1 MLSMEPSIKRG
12 LTFWDRTL
20 MPEDEYEERVR
31 LIREEMRRAGLSALI
46 VAGNMY
52 EDADLL
58 YIVGGNVDGLLVLPL
73 EGEPTIFTNSGSRE
87 SFFLKHLTWI
97 GDLSHRGALV
107 GRAVRE
113 TLAARGIASGRIGM
127 VGLQVLASRPY
138 RDLVEALTGYAVEDA
153 GPMLQRL
160 RSRLR
165 PRERLALRRA
175 LGIAEKAAAAAERAF
190 IGGGSNAAAVV
201 AAERAARL
209 AGAWDFRALANLDSD
224 ELRPFEFASDDRR
237 VPLLLWIAARYQ
249 GYWADRVAVCGPALD
264 VTATEAVAAMK
275 REARPGV
282 SAQSVAAAGLARLS
296 PAAQVS
302 ALAYGLGGGIGS
314 ALDQRPM
321 IAPESADRIEEGSV
335 LSLHVFARTER
346 GAGFAGA
353 LIEIADGGARD
364 LEPLSGVS

>member
-31 LIREEMRRAGLSALI
+31 LIREEMRRGGLNALI

-52 EDADLL
+52 EDAELL
-58 YIVGGNVDGLLVLPL
+58 YIVGGNVDGVLVLPL

-97 GDLSHRGALV
+97 TDLSYKGALV

-113 TLAARGIASGRIGM
+113 ALAARGVASGRIGT
-127 VGLQVLASRPY
+127 VGLQVLTSRQY
-138 RDLVEALTGYAVEDA
+138 RDLVEALPGYTLEDA

-165 PRERLALRRA
+165 PRERLALRHA

-190 IGGGSNAAAVV
+190 AAGGSNAAAVI

-209 AGAWDFRALANLDSD
+209 AGAWDVRALANLDSD
-224 ELRPFEFASDDRR
+224 ELRPYEFASDERR
-237 VPLLLWIAARYQ
+237 VPLLLWVAARYQ
-249 GYWADRVAVCGPALD
+249 GYWADRVALCGAPSDRAAAEAL
-264 VTATEAVAAMK
+264 AAMK
-275 REARPGV
+275 REARPG
-282 SAQSVAAAGLARLS
+282 ATAKSVAAAGLALLS
-296 PAAQVS
+296 PAARVT
-302 ALAYGLGGGIGS
+302 ALDYGLGSGIGS
-314 ALDQRPM
+314 TLDQTPS
-321 IAPESADRIEEGSV
+321 IAPTSTDLIEDGSV
-335 LSLHVFARTER
+335 LSLRVFARTDT
-346 GAGFAGA
+346 GVGFAGA
-353 LIEIADGGARD
+353 MVEIQAGGAHD
-364 LEPLSGVS
+364 LEPL